1 MLIKTVF
8 WVAVGAAG
16 ALESERLATKLRARF
31 SPRAVTDGFL
41 DKVNTRLE
49 TQRARKDAPAPGL

>member
-1 MLIKTVF
+1 MIIKSLL

-16 ALESERLATKLRARF
+16 ALESERLLSMARTRF
-31 SPRAVTDGFL
+31 SPSAVTGSFL

-49 TQRARKDAPAPGL
+49 SKSKNDIPAPGL

>member
-1 MLIKTVF
+1 MMIKTMF

-16 ALESERLATKLRARF
+16 ALESEKLASKLRARF

-49 TQRARKDAPAPGL
+49 SKKDVPAPGL